1 MLELATLIAQ
11 NARSH
16 AAREG
21 VIVDSQRFTWGEF
34 GRRVAKAGNVL
45 RSSGV
50 GKSDRVVTVLPNC
63 RELLEVYWACPTIG
77 AVLVPL
83 SPLLRDAGLAR
94 LIGDAAPACVITN
107 ASLHPAVLAAVG
119 SLATDAMP
127 RIVVTDGVVDDAV
140 SYADATASAN
150 DRIEPA
156 VCGADD
162 VYNIMYSSGTTGLP
176 KGIVHTHRVRAMYA
190 MMGAPLGI
198 GRESTVVQSGA
209 LVFNGAFVMM
219 MPLFLSAGRY
229 VLTRQFDPELL
240 LDLIER
246 ERGTH
251 ISVVPSQLIALMEAP
266 GFDARRL
273 ASLECIMSVGAPL
286 LRSHKDRINELL
298 PGRLCEVYGLT
309 EGFATLLDRSD
320 VRRKPDSV
328 GLPFFF
334 SQMRIV
340 RDDGTD
346 CASGET
352 GEIIGRG
359 CIQMAGYHWR
369 ADLTAEVVRDGW
381 LHTGDMGYVDAEG
394 FLYLV
399 DRKKDMIDSGG
410 VKIYPRDVEEVAARH
425 PAVHDVAVFGAPDA
439 KWGETPV
446 AAVLLVAEGAIT
458 AEELR
463 DWINERVAAKYQRVS
478 KVVIMNSFPRSVA
491 GKTLKREL
499 REAFWVGAGRRI

>member
-1 MLELATLIAQ
+1 MLELASLISH

-16 AAREG
+16 ATREG
-21 VIVDSQRFTWGEF
+21 VIVDNERFTWGEF
-34 GRRVAKAGNVL
+34 GARVAKAGNVL
-45 RSSGV
+45 RSLGV
-50 GKSDRVVTVLPNC
+50 RKADRVVTVLPNC
-63 RELLEVYWACPTIG
+63 RESLEVYWACPTIG

-94 LIGDAAPACVITN
+94 LIGDAAPTCVITN
-107 ASLHPAVLAAVG
+107 ASLHSGVLSALRELPAA
-119 SLATDAMP
+119 AMP
-127 RIVVTDGVVDDAV
+127 RIVVTDGREEGSV
-140 SYADATASAN
+140 SYADATAAAS

-156 VCGADD
+156 VCEDED

-190 MMGAPLGI
+190 MLGAPLGI

-229 VLTRQFDPELL
+229 VLARQFDPELL
-240 LDLIER
+240 LELIER

-251 ISVVPSQLIALMEAP
+251 ISVVPSQLISLLETP
-266 GFDARRL
+266 GFDVRRL

-286 LRSHKDRINELL
+286 LRSYKDRINELL

-334 SQMRIV
+334 SRMRIV
-340 RDDGTD
+340 REDGTD
-346 CASGET
+346 CAPGET

-359 CIQMAGYHWR
+359 SIQMTGYHGR
-369 ADLTAEVVRDGW
+369 ADLTAEVIRDGW
-381 LHTGDMGYVDAEG
+381 LHTGDMGYVDDEG

-410 VKIYPRDVEEVAARH
+410 VKIYPRDVEEIAVRH
-425 PAVHDVAVFGAPDA
+425 PAVLDVAVFGAPDA
-439 KWGETPV
+439 KWGETPI
-446 AAVLLVAEGAIT
+446 AAVLLNSPGAVT

-478 KVVIMNSFPRSVA
+478 KVVIMSSFPRSVA

-499 REAFWVGAGRRI
+499 REAFWRDVGRRI

>member
-1 MLELATLIAQ
+1 MLELASLISQ

-16 AAREG
+16 ATREG
-21 VIVDSQRFTWGEF
+21 VIVDNERFTWGEF
-34 GRRVAKAGNVL
+34 GARVAKVGNVL
-45 RSSGV
+45 RSLGV
-50 GKSDRVVTVLPNC
+50 TKSHRVVTVLPNC

-94 LIGDAAPACVITN
+94 LIGDAAPTCVITN
-107 ASLHPAVLAAVG
+107 ASLVSGVQAALRELPA
-119 SLATDAMP
+119 DAMP
-127 RIVVTDGVVDDAV
+127 HIVVTDGGAEG
-140 SYADATASAN
+140 YAAATAAAS
-150 DRIEPA
+150 DRIEPEA
-156 VCGADD
+156 CDAEDI
-162 VYNIMYSSGTTGLP
+162 YNIMYSSGTTGLP

-190 MMGAPLGI
+190 MLGAPLGI
-198 GRESTVVQSGA
+198 GRTSTVVQSGA

-229 VLTRQFDPELL
+229 VLARQFDPELL

-246 ERGTH
+246 EKGTH
-251 ISVVPSQLIALMEAP
+251 ISVVPSQLIAMLEAP

-286 LRSHKDRINELL
+286 LRSYKDRINELL

-320 VRRKPDSV
+320 VCRKPDSV

-334 SQMRIV
+334 SRMRIV
-340 RDDGTD
+340 REDGTD
-346 CASGET
+346 CAPGET

-359 CIQMAGYHWR
+359 SIQMAGYHGR
-369 ADLTAEVVRDGW
+369 PDLTAEVVRDGW
-381 LHTGDMGYVDAEG
+381 LHTGDMGYVDDEG

-410 VKIYPRDVEEVAARH
+410 VKIYPRDVEEIAVRH
-425 PAVHDVAVFGAPDA
+425 PAVLDVAVFGAPDP
-439 KWGETPV
+439 KWGETPI
-446 AAVLLVAEGAIT
+446 AAVLLNSPGAIA

-499 REAFWVGAGRRI
+499 REAFWRDVGRRI